1 MKIRLVVLGILVL
14 FSVGCSQVVYRVSS
28 DTPLKMDTQQATD
41 IIKSKLLT
49 MEKSLTIQK
58 ITFDGDFRM
67 IHSNNQVIG
76 VSSLSDVVPE
86 VNKDGDAYSVAID
99 TTHVKR
105 YLYWKSESDARQFVD
120 AVYFLR
126 KNQEGR

>member
-1 MKIRLVVLGILVL
+1 MKIRLVVFGILVL
-14 FSVGCSQVVYRVSS
+14 FLVGCSQVVYRVSS
-28 DTPLKMDTQQATD
+28 DTPLKMNTQQATD

-67 IHSNNQVIG
+67 IHGNNQVIG
-76 VSSLSDVVPE
+76 VSSLSEVVPE
-86 VNKDGDAYSVAID
+86 VNKDEDLYSVAID
-99 TTHVKR
+99 TTHVR
-105 YLYWKSESDARQFVD
+105 RHLYWKSESDARQFVD